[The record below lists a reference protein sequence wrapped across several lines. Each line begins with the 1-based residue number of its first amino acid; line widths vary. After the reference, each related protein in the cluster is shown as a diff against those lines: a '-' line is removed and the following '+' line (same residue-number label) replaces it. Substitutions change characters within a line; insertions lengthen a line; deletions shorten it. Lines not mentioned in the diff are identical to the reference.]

1 MKMKDMRAGLKFN
14 DEFTSFF
21 DLSPYA
27 KLLLV

>member
-1 MKMKDMRAGLKFN
+1 MKDMLAGLKFN

-21 DLSPYA
+21 DLSPHA

>member
-1 MKMKDMRAGLKFN
+1 MKDMRAGLKFN

-21 DLSPYA
+21 DLSPYV